1 MRDAIK
7 ENVTQ
12 IVNYDPRVSV
22 NQITVDQYESGI
34 QIEISLV
41 YLPYNISENMRLQF
55 DENAGFLN
63 T

>member
-7 ENVTQ
+7 NNVTK

-22 NQITVDQYESGI
+22 DQITIDQYESGI
-34 QIEISLV
+34 QIEISLT
-41 YLPYNISENMRLQF
+41 YLPYNISESMTLKF